1 MLASKLN
8 ILKKVK
14 NTPISWLGFSILIV
28 IFSSTNI
35 YSQLKKENYKIL
47 GITVEGNTTADAS
60 TIIANSGLK
69 VGDEIEIPGD
79 QTLNA
84 IRRLWKLGLF
94 TSDIKIE
101 VEKKVQNGVFLV
113 IKVNEYPR
121 IEKYIFRGN
130 DELDDE
136 DLDKVVTFVT
146 GQTLKPQA
154 IYKTVRDMKKLYDEE
169 SLMNAEIKPV
179 LYKFAKADTTDD
191 DEITVTWVSK
201 DDPSETEETIYEFD
215 PESKRNIIKRIKN
228 RLLLVYFI
236 DEGEEVDVNSIRFN
250 GNEAFDDDDLKS
262 EFDETSEPVWWKF
275 WQDDSFNKEDYEKD
289 KKLLKD
295 FYNKEGYRD
304 FEIVSDSLI
313 YNDDKT
319 EVDIVINVIEGPQL
333 KVRNIY
339 WEGNTVYST
348 DILNARLDFQ
358 KGDIYDLERFNQNL
372 RFNESQTDVSSVY
385 QDNGYLAFSLDTRE
399 ERVAPDSVDIYITI
413 HENSRFRVGEV
424 NIAGNTKTK
433 DKVIRRELYTV
444 PGDYF
449 SRSSIFTSLQQ
460 LANLQ
465 YFNVEKLYTKGIDYK
480 PVNDSTVNL
489 NYSVEEKSSDYLNAS
504 VGYSGSYGFSGSIGV
519 TLTNFDIGHPFS
531 MGGGQILNFNW
542 QFGVGNFYQTFN
554 IGFTEPW
561 FMDTPTMVGFDIF
574 DTRQRYIYDLRQTG
588 ITFKVGRRLKWP
600 DKFFYIQGIFRYQ
613 YNDIING
620 SSYYQEGKYNQF
632 TVGATTTRTDID
644 NPIFPSR
651 GSKFSINA
659 ELSGGPFLPG
669 DVDYFKLQFKTD
681 FYRRLF
687 NSNRVVFYAGFDI
700 GYIEELK
707 ANTPIQPFEYFYMGG
722 NGLVIATTPL
732 RGYDDRTVGPR
743 NPRTGQVI
751 GGRVMTRY
759 VLELRG
765 ALTLEPMP
773 IYLIAF
779 AEAGN
784 VWKDLR
790 QTDFYDLRRS
800 VGVGARIMINPIGL
814 IGFDYGYGF
823 DRPVVDGRQP
833 QWVFHFQ
840 FGKGF

>member
-1 MLASKLN
+1 M
-8 ILKKVK
+8 
-14 NTPISWLGFSILIV
+14 
-28 IFSSTNI
+28 
-35 YSQLKKENYKIL
+35 
-47 GITVEGNTTADAS
+47 GITVEGNTTADVS

-94 TSDIKIE
+94 TSDIQIE
-101 VEKKVQNGVFLV
+101 IEKKVGDGVFLV

-136 DLDKVVTFVT
+136 DLDKVVTFVS
-146 GQTLKPQA
+146 GQILKPQT

-179 LYKFAKADTTDD
+179 LYKFEKADTTDD

-201 DDPSETEETIYEFD
+201 DDPSETEETVYEYD
-215 PESKRNIIKRIKN
+215 PESKRNIVKRIKN
-228 RLLLVYFI
+228 RLLLIYFI
-236 DEGEEVDVNSIRFN
+236 EEGQEVDVHSIKFN

-275 WQDDSFNKEDYEKD
+275 WSDDSFNKEDYEKD

-304 FEIVSDSLI
+304 FEIISDSLI
-313 YNDDKT
+313 YNKDKT

-348 DILNARLDFQ
+348 DILNARLDFK
-358 KGDIYDLERFNQNL
+358 KGDIYNLERFNQNL

-385 QDNGYLAFSLDTRE
+385 QDNGYLGFSLDTRE
-399 ERVAPDSVDIYITI
+399 ERVAPDSVDIYVTI
-413 HENSRFRVGEV
+413 HENQRFKVGEV

-433 DKVIRRELYTV
+433 DKVVRRELYTV

-449 SRSSIFTSLQQ
+449 SRSAIFTSLQQ

-542 QFGVGNFYQTFN
+542 QFGVGNYYQTFN

-561 FMDTPTMVGFDIF
+561 FMDSPTMVGFDIF
-574 DTRQRYIYDLRQTG
+574 DTRQRYIYDLKQTG

-613 YNDIING
+613 YNNIING
-620 SSYYQEGKYNQF
+620 ASYYQVGKYNQF
-632 TVGATTTRTDID
+632 TLGATTTRTDID

-651 GSKFSINA
+651 GSKFSVNA

-707 ANTPIQPFEYFYMGG
+707 PNTPIQPFEYFYMGG

-732 RGYDDRTVGPR
+732 RGYDDRSVGPR
-743 NPRTGQVI
+743 NPRTGQII

-784 VWKDLR
+784 VWEDLR
-790 QTDFYDLRRS
+790 KTDFYDLRRS

-823 DRPVVDGRQP
+823 DRPIVDGRQP

>member
-1 MLASKLN
+1 M
-8 ILKKVK
+8 
-14 NTPISWLGFSILIV
+14 V
-28 IFSSTNI
+28 IFSSTSVF
-35 YSQLKKENYKIL
+35 SQLQSKNYKIL
-47 GITVEGNTTADAS
+47 GITVKGNVTADAS

-84 IRRLWKLGLF
+84 IRRLWKLGMF
-94 TSDIKIE
+94 TSDLSIDI
-101 VEKKVQNGVFLV
+101 EKKIDNGVFLV
-113 IKVNEYPR
+113 IKIQEHPR

-130 DELDDE
+130 DELDE
-136 DLDKVVTFVT
+136 DDFEKVVPFMQ
-146 GQTLKPQA
+146 GQILKPQA
-154 IYKTVRDMKKLYDEE
+154 IYKTVREMKKLYDEE
-169 SLMNAEIKPV
+169 SLMNAEIDPI
-179 LYKFAKADTTDD
+179 LYSFESADTTDD
-191 DEITVTWVSK
+191 DEVTVTWVNQK
-201 DDPSETEETIYEFD
+201 DPSDTEEIIYDFNPD
-215 PESKRNIIKRIKN
+215 SKRDIIQRIKE
-228 RLLLVYFI
+228 RLLLIYNI
-236 DEGEEVDVNSIRFN
+236 DEGEEVDVQSITFN
-250 GNEAFDDDDLKS
+250 GNSAFDDEDLKS
-262 EFDETSEPVWWKF
+262 EFEETSEPVWWKF
-275 WQDDSFNKEDYEKD
+275 WSDNTLNKEEYEAD
-289 KKLLKD
+289 LKLLKD

-304 FEIVSDSLI
+304 FEIIKDTLI
-313 YNDDKT
+313 FNEDKT
-319 EVDIVINVIEGPQL
+319 GVDIVLDIIEGPL
-333 KVRNIY
+333 IKVRNII
-339 WEGNTVYST
+339 WVGNTVYR
-348 DILNARLDFQ
+348 DEILGARLDFQ
-358 KGDIYDLERFNQNL
+358 KGDIFDLERFNQNL
-372 RFNESQTDVSSVY
+372 RFNESQSDVSSVY
-385 QDNGYLAFSLDTRE
+385 QDNGYLGFGLETRE
-399 ERVAPDSVDIYITI
+399 ERVAADSIDIYITI
-413 HENSRFRVGEV
+413 TENQRFRVGQV

-433 DKVIRRELYTV
+433 GKIVRRELYTV

-465 YFNVEKLYTKGIDYK
+465 YFNVEQLYTKGIDYK

-519 TLTNFDIGHPFS
+519 TLTNFDLGHPFS

-542 QFGVGNFYQTFN
+542 QFGVGNYYQTFN

-561 FMDTPTMVGFDIF
+561 FMDSPTMVGFDIF
-574 DTRQRYIYDLRQTG
+574 DTRQRYIYDLKQTG
-588 ITFKVGRRLKWP
+588 ITFKAGRRLKWP
-600 DKFFYIQGIFRYQ
+600 DKFFYIQTIFRYQ
-613 YNDIING
+613 YNNIIDG
-620 SSYYQEGKYNQF
+620 SQYYRTGKYNQF
-632 TVGATTTRTDID
+632 TLGATLSRTDID

-651 GSKFSINA
+651 GSKFSING

-687 NSNRVVFYAGFDI
+687 NSNRIVFYAGFDL

-707 ANTPIQPFEYFYMGG
+707 TNTPIQPFEYFYMGG

-732 RGYDDRTVGPR
+732 RGYEDRSVGPR
-743 NPRTGQVI
+743 SPINGQII
-751 GGRVMTRY
+751 GGRIMTRY
-759 VLELRG
+759 VLELRA

-784 VWKDLR
+784 VFESLR

-800 VGVGARIMINPIGL
+800 VGIGARIMINPIGL

-823 DRPVVDGRQP
+823 DRPVVDGRAP

>member
-1 MLASKLN
+1 MSASKLKIEKIRYISRAWLSLSIFLV
-8 ILKKVK
+8 IL
-14 NTPISWLGFSILIV
+14 SSIDV
-28 IFSSTNI
+28 
-35 YSQLKKENYKIL
+35 YPQLQKANYKIL
-47 GITVEGNTTADAS
+47 GITVEGNTSADAS

-101 VEKKVQNGVFLV
+101 IEKKIDNGIFLV
-113 IKVNEYPR
+113 IKVKEHPR
-121 IEKYIFRGN
+121 IEKYIFKGN
-130 DELDDE
+130 DELDEE
-136 DLDKVVTFVT
+136 DLDKVVTFVS
-146 GQTLKPQA
+146 GQILKPQA
-154 IYKTVRDMKKLYDEE
+154 IYKTVREMKKLYDEE
-169 SLMNAEIKPV
+169 SLLNAEIDPV
-179 LYKFAKADTTDD
+179 VFSFEKADTTDD
-191 DEITVTWVSK
+191 DEITVTWASK
-201 DDPSETEETIYEFD
+201 DDPTQKEEIIYDFN
-215 PESKRNIIKRIKN
+215 PESRRDIVKRIKE
-228 RLLLVYFI
+228 RLLLVYNI
-236 DEGEEVDVNSIRFN
+236 DEGEEVQVRSITFN
-250 GNEAFDDDDLKS
+250 NNFAFEDEDLKS

-275 WQDDSFNKEDYEKD
+275 WSDNTLSKEDYAND

-295 FYNKEGYRD
+295 FYNSEGYRD
-304 FEIVSDSLI
+304 FEIISDTLI
-313 YNDDKT
+313 FNDDKT
-319 EVDIVINVIEGPQL
+319 EADIVINVIEGPL
-333 KVRNIY
+333 IKVRSII
-339 WEGNTVYST
+339 WEGNTVYSD
-348 DILNARLDFQ
+348 DILNARLDFK

-385 QDNGYLAFSLDTRE
+385 QDNGYLGFNLETRE
-399 ERVAPDSVDIYITI
+399 DRVAADSIDIYITI
-413 HENSRFRVGEV
+413 QENQRFKIGKID
-424 NIAGNTKTK
+424 IAGNTKTK
-433 DKVIRRELYTV
+433 GKIIRRELYTV

-449 SRSSIFTSLQQ
+449 SRSNIFTSLQQ

-465 YFNVEKLYTKGIDYK
+465 YFNVEQLYTKGIDYK

-489 NYSVEEKSSDYLNAS
+489 TYSVEEKSSDYLNAS

-542 QFGVGNFYQTFN
+542 QFGVGNFYRTFN

-561 FMDTPTMVGFDIF
+561 FLDSPTMVGFDIF
-574 DTRQRYIYDLRQTG
+574 DTRQRYIYDLQQTG
-588 ITFKVGRRLKWP
+588 ITFKTGRRLKWP
-600 DKFFYIQGIFRYQ
+600 DKFFYIQGILRYQ
-613 YNDIING
+613 YNNIISG
-620 SSYYQEGKYNQF
+620 ASYYTEGQYHQYTAGL
-632 TVGATTTRTDID
+632 TVTRTDID

-651 GSKFSINA
+651 GSKFWING

-669 DVDYFKLQFKTD
+669 DVDYFKMQFRSD

-687 NSNRVVFYAGFDI
+687 NSNRLVFYAGFDM
-700 GYIEELK
+700 GYIEELR

-732 RGYDDRTVGPR
+732 RGYEDRSVGPR
-743 NPRTGQVI
+743 STFGQII
-751 GGRVMTRY
+751 GGSVMTRY
-759 VLELRG
+759 VLELRA

-784 VWKDLR
+784 VWENLR
-790 QTDFYDLRRS
+790 QADFYDLRRS
-800 VGVGARIMINPIGL
+800 VGIGARIMINPIGL

-823 DRPVVDGRQP
+823 DRAIVDGGRP

>member
-1 MLASKLN
+1 MSKLN
-8 ILKKVK
+8 ILRKVE
-14 NTPISWLGFSILIV
+14 NIPVNWLGFIILIV
-28 IFSSTNI
+28 IISSINVFS
-35 YSQLKKENYKIL
+35 QVQKKNYKIL

-101 VEKKVQNGVFLV
+101 IEKKVGDGVFLL

-121 IEKYIFRGN
+121 IEKYIFKGN
-130 DELDDE
+130 DDLDDE
-136 DLDKVVTFVT
+136 DLDKVVTFVS
-146 GQTLKPQA
+146 GQILKPQA
-154 IYKTVRDMKKLYDEE
+154 IYKTVRDMKKLYDDE

-179 LYKFAKADTTDD
+179 LYKFEKADTTDD

-201 DDPSETEETIYEFD
+201 DDPSETEETIYEYD
-215 PESKRNIIKRIKN
+215 PESKRNIVKRIKN
-228 RLLLVYFI
+228 RLLLIYFI
-236 DEGEEVDVNSIRFN
+236 NEGQEVDVHSIKFN
-250 GNEAFDDDDLKS
+250 GNKVFDDDDLKS

-275 WQDDSFNKEDYEKD
+275 WSDDSFNKEDYEKD

-295 FYNKEGYRD
+295 FYNKEGYSD

-313 YNDDKT
+313 YNKDKT

-333 KVRNIY
+333 KVRNIF
-339 WEGNTVYST
+339 WEGNTVYNT
-348 DILNARLDFQ
+348 DILNARLDFK
-358 KGDIYDLERFNQNL
+358 KGDIYNLERFNQNL

-413 HENSRFRVGEV
+413 HENQRFKVGEV
-424 NIAGNTKTK
+424 NVAGNTKTK

-449 SRSSIFTSLQQ
+449 SRSAIFTSLQQ
-460 LANLQ
+460 LANLK

-519 TLTNFDIGHPFS
+519 TLTNFDLGHPFS

-561 FMDTPTMVGFDIF
+561 FMDSPTMVGFDIF
-574 DTRQRYIYDLRQTG
+574 DTRQRYIYDLKQTG

-613 YNDIING
+613 YNNIING
-620 SSYYQEGKYNQF
+620 ASYYQVGKYNQF
-632 TVGATTTRTDID
+632 TLGATTTRTDID

-651 GSKFSINA
+651 GSKFSVNA

-707 ANTPIQPFEYFYMGG
+707 PNTPIQPFEYFYMGG

-732 RGYDDRTVGPR
+732 RGYDDRSVGPR
-743 NPRTGQVI
+743 NPRTGQII

-784 VWKDLR
+784 VWEDLR
-790 QTDFYDLRRS
+790 KTDFYDLRRS
-800 VGVGARIMINPIGL
+800 VGIGARIMINPIGL

-823 DRPVVDGRQP
+823 DRPIVDGRQP

>member
-1 MLASKLN
+1 
-8 ILKKVK
+8 
-14 NTPISWLGFSILIV
+14 LIV
-28 IFSSTNI
+28 IISSTNVF
-35 YSQLKKENYKIL
+35 SQLQKKNYKIL
-47 GITVEGNTTADAS
+47 GITVEGNTTADAT

-94 TSDIKIE
+94 TSDIQIE
-101 VEKKVQNGVFLV
+101 IEKKVGDGVFLV

-121 IEKYIFRGN
+121 IEKYIFKGN

-136 DLDKVVTFVT
+136 DLDKVVTFVS
-146 GQTLKPQA
+146 GQILKPQS

-179 LYKFAKADTTDD
+179 LYKFEKADTTDD

-201 DDPSETEETIYEFD
+201 DDPSETEETVYEYD
-215 PESKRNIIKRIKN
+215 PESKRNIVKRIKN
-228 RLLLVYFI
+228 RLLLIYFI
-236 DEGEEVDVNSIRFN
+236 EEGQEVDVHSIKFN

-275 WQDDSFNKEDYEKD
+275 WSDDSFNKEDYEKD

-304 FEIVSDSLI
+304 FEIISDSLI
-313 YNDDKT
+313 YNKDKT

-348 DILNARLDFQ
+348 DILNARLDFK
-358 KGDIYDLERFNQNL
+358 KGDIYNLERFNQNL

-385 QDNGYLAFSLDTRE
+385 QDNGYLGFSLDTRE
-399 ERVAPDSVDIYITI
+399 ERVAPDSVDIYVTI
-413 HENSRFRVGEV
+413 HENQRFKVGEV

-433 DKVIRRELYTV
+433 DKVVRRELYTV

-449 SRSSIFTSLQQ
+449 SRSAIFTSLQQ

-542 QFGVGNFYQTFN
+542 QFGVGNYYQTFN

-561 FMDTPTMVGFDIF
+561 FMDSPTMVGFDIF
-574 DTRQRYIYDLRQTG
+574 DTRQRYIYDLKQTG

-613 YNDIING
+613 YNNIING
-620 SSYYQEGKYNQF
+620 ASYYQVGKYNQF
-632 TVGATTTRTDID
+632 TLGATTTRTDID

-651 GSKFSINA
+651 GSKFSVNA

-707 ANTPIQPFEYFYMGG
+707 PNTPIQPFEYFYMGG

-732 RGYDDRTVGPR
+732 RGYDDRSVGPR
-743 NPRTGQVI
+743 NPRTGQII

-784 VWKDLR
+784 VWEDLR
-790 QTDFYDLRRS
+790 KTDFYDLRRS
-800 VGVGARIMINPIGL
+800 VGIGARIMINPIGL

-823 DRPVVDGRQP
+823 DRPIVDGRQP